1 MTQCRSLTDIHLMGK
16 QYEGI
21 KGFDPVR
28 YRRFVAGEH
37 VDSKGR
43 NTKKYAVSLGYTATS
58 IFVQQ
63 FKNLLM

>member
-1 MTQCRSLTDIHLMGK
+1 MGR

-21 KGFDPVR
+21 EGFDPDR

-43 NTKKYAVSLGYTATS
+43 NTKIVRSVIWIHYNIHICAAIQKSAYAA
-58 IFVQQ
+58 
-63 FKNLLM
+63 